1 MKMFLGNLKS
11 RGSSKNRSYV
21 RKSLLRRSGAA
32 VLELALTLS
41 ILFSICY
48 GLIEYGY
55 YFYVKN
61 TMEGAA
67 REGCRAGIVAGASIS
82 SGSGSCNSV
91 IANQLQVANL
101 LPSGYATSGSGS
113 SYTIGSYT
121 VTYTDTGPTNGS
133 TGSPAAVSNL
143 SNMPIGDA
151 LNVTITANW
160 GTVGQAFRP
169 AALIGSGKVITTA
182 SAMRK
187 EGQ

>member
-1 MKMFLGNLKS
+1 MFLKNLKYRGNLKA
-11 RGSSKNRSYV
+11 RTAVK
-21 RKSLLRRSGAA
+21 KSLLRRGGAA

-67 REGCRAGIVAGASIS
+67 REGCRAGIVAGASIN
-82 SGSGSCNSV
+82 SGTGNCNSV
-91 IANQLQVANL
+91 IENQLQVANL
-101 LPSGYATSGSGS
+101 LPNGYVLGGSGS
-113 SYTIGSYT
+113 TYTLATGGGVTYYTI
-121 VTYTDTGPTNGS
+121 TYTDSTTG
-133 TGSPAAVSNL
+133 AAVTNL
-143 SNMPIGDA
+143 SNMTVGDT
-151 LNVTITANW
+151 LTVTITATW

-169 AALIGSGKVITTA
+169 AAIIGAGKTITTA

-187 EGQ
+187 EGD